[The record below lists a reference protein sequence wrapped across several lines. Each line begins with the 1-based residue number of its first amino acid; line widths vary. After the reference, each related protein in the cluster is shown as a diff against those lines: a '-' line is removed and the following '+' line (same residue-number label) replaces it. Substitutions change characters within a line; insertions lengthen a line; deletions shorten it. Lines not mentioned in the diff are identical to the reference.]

1 MKTMD
6 DYYLDPASDSYMT
19 TSVFTKAEARI
30 FWPTFIIALCIITF
44 GPPALMILL

>member
-6 DYYLDPASDSYMT
+6 DYYLDPASDDYMT

-30 FWPTFIIALCIITF
+30 FWRVITVSLCIALGVPT
-44 GPPALMILL
+44 ILVLFF